1 MPRPLILIHGYA
13 ADGDAFDRWREI
25 LLGRGYR
32 ERDLH
37 TLSYR
42 SLSNDITLD
51 DLAEGL
57 ERALRLRV
65 GLEGDFDAIVHS
77 TGMLVLR
84 AWLTGAPER
93 HRRLRHLIGLA
104 PATFGSPLAHK
115 GRGMLGA
122 LFRGN
127 RQLGPDFLE
136 AGDRI
141 LDALELGSAF
151 TWELAELDML
161 GDTTYYGPTRTT
173 PFAFILC
180 GSRGYPFPLAIA
192 NTPGSDGTVRLAGC
206 ALNTRKIVL
215 DLTEARGRRKRA
227 WAAPWSNVDI
237 PVIPIADA
245 DHATIVRDPSDELV
259 ALVLEA
265 LEVDSERTFDAW
277 RAAAHTRSAPA
288 RNRLRRWQ
296 QLVFRVVDE
305 RGHPVPDYFVEF
317 LTCREGERV
326 WQPLQRA
333 HPGFDAHV
341 HVYGT
346 DPSYRC
352 FHLDLGSA
360 DLGNDKVGLRL
371 LASSGTDLVG
381 YHGHE
386 QRLDVAPPHGGHEG
400 WDEVWDGLIDLSD
413 IRHDVTFF
421 HPFTTTLVE
430 VRLDREPLPRRG
442 INRLVRFDETG

>member
-1 MPRPLILIHGYA
+1 MPRPLVLIHGYA
-13 ADGDAFDRWREI
+13 ADGGAFDRWREI
-25 LLGRGYR
+25 LLARGWR

-37 TLSYR
+37 VLGYR

-51 DLAEGL
+51 DLAEGF
-57 ERALRLRV
+57 ERALRHRV
-65 GLEGDFDAIVHS
+65 GLERDQDFDAIVHS

-84 AWLTGAPER
+84 AWLTGDPER
-93 HRRLRHLIGLA
+93 RGRLRHLIGLA

-127 RQLGPDFLE
+127 REVGPDFME
-136 AGDRI
+136 SGARI
-141 LDALELGSAF
+141 LDALELGSAY
-151 TWELAELDML
+151 TWALAERDML
-161 GDTTYYGPTRTT
+161 GDTTFYGPTRTT
-173 PFAFILC
+173 PFAFALC
-180 GSRGYPFPLAIA
+180 GDRGYPFPLSVA

-215 DLTEARGRRKRA
+215 DLTAARGRRKRA

-237 PVIPIADA
+237 PVIPIAGA
-245 DHATIVRDPSDELV
+245 DHATVMRDPSDTLI
-259 ALVLEA
+259 ALVVAA
-265 LEVDSERTFDAW
+265 LAVDSERSFEAW
-277 RAAAHTRSAPA
+277 RAEARERSAAA
-288 RNRLRRWQ
+288 RAGLRRWQ

-317 LTCREGERV
+317 LTCRAGERV
-326 WQPLQRA
+326 WRPLQRA
-333 HPGFDAHV
+333 HPRFDAHV
-341 HVYGT
+341 HVYGA

-352 FHLDLGSA
+352 FHLDLDSA
-360 DLGNDKVGLRL
+360 DLGNDHVGLRL

-386 QRLDVAPPHGGHEG
+386 QRLDVAPPRGGHTG

-430 VRLDREPLPRRG
+430 VRLDREPLPLRG
-442 INRLVRFDETG
+442 ENQLVRFG